1 MTPQSQTH
9 TMKRSDAGFIW
20 GSRLAFVTLLI
31 VITDLALSPG
41 FSGHAHLFGP
51 DKIEHLAAFGA
62 LTLFVRAGWPG
73 LNAMIAAGFLM
84 IYGIVIEL
92 IQGAQMTGRTASLA
106 DLAADALG
114 VLAGLALAALFI
126 RLHRS

>member
-1 MTPQSQTH
+1 MTPQSETH
-9 TMKRSDAGFIW
+9 AMKRDDAGFVW

-51 DKIEHLAAFGA
+51 DKIEHFAAFGA
-62 LTLFVRAGWPG
+62 LTLFARAGWPRI
-73 LNAMIAAGFLM
+73 NVYIAAALLM
-84 IYGIVIEL
+84 GYGVAIEL

-114 VLAGLALAALFI
+114 VLAGLAIAAVFI